1 MKISELPQEIREK
14 ALEYQKNE
22 TSEGYYKTTDNLFY
36 AFSWRKTIEG
46 NDYWQGVYAGKIP
59 QQPIHYD
66 NSNNREQ
73 QFEAIIAN
81 TIHELQE
88 LLLIKGKEYR
98 RDNNPYHNFE
108 IGSIIEQKTREEVL
122 QGFLLK
128 HLISVKDMR
137 NDLKQGIFPT
147 ENKVNEKYNDILIY
161 FMIEKAMMIE
171 NCKETKCES

>member
-1 MKISELPQEIREK
+1 MKISELPKEIKEK

-22 TSEGYYKTTDNLFY
+22 TSDGCSKTTDDLFY
-36 AFSWRKTIEG
+36 AFDFQKTPEG
-46 NDYWQGVYAGKIP
+46 IDYWIGMDVVEIP
-59 QQPIHYD
+59 QHPVHYD

-108 IGSIIEQKTREEVL
+108 MGAIIEQKTREEIL

-137 NDLKQGIFPT
+137 NDLKQGILPS
-147 ENKVNEKYNDILIY
+147 EDKVNEKYNDILIY

>member
-1 MKISELPQEIREK
+1 MKMELE
-14 ALEYQKNE
+14 
-22 TSEGYYKTTDNLFY
+22 
-36 AFSWRKTIEG
+36 
-46 NDYWQGVYAGKIP
+46 

-73 QFEAIIAN
+73 QFEDVI
-81 TIHELQE
+81 TDTFHSLQY
-88 LLLIKGKEYR
+88 LLQIKGKEYR

-137 NDLKQGIFPT
+137 NDLKQGIFPS
-147 ENKVNEKYNDILIY
+147 EDKVNEKYNDILIY

>member
-1 MKISELPQEIREK
+1 MTQKEKNFEYIISETLIQIK
-14 ALEYQKNE
+14 
-22 TSEGYYKTTDNLFY
+22 
-36 AFSWRKTIEG
+36 
-46 NDYWQGVYAGKIP
+46 
-59 QQPIHYD
+59 
-66 NSNNREQ
+66 
-73 QFEAIIAN
+73 
-81 TIHELQE
+81 E

-108 IGSIIEQKTREEVL
+108 IGAIIEQKTREEVL

-171 NCKETKCES
+171 NCNMK

>member
-1 MKISELPQEIREK
+1 MKISELPKEIRER
-14 ALEYQKNE
+14 ALLNQKNE
-22 TSEGYYKTTDNLFY
+22 TSTHRSKITDSLFHAFYWCKTPEG
-36 AFSWRKTIEG
+36 S
-46 NDYWQGVYAGKIP
+46 DYWRDVAAGEIP

>member
-1 MKISELPQEIREK
+1 MVANQTKQPTQ
-14 ALEYQKNE
+14 
-22 TSEGYYKTTDNLFY
+22 SEG
-36 AFSWRKTIEG
+36 
-46 NDYWQGVYAGKIP
+46 
-59 QQPIHYD
+59 
-66 NSNNREQ
+66 REQ